1 MNGLIWRKVKGLVFL
16 DFKITKALSILGVE
30 KDRLREENWKLESVF
45 FIRWHFIYKN
55 KRKMNEFSV
64 KQDYLLRISNEFE
77 VIDSKAKSV
86 LRERNEVMKTTYER
100 RKEVYNDVLG
110 KRKAR
115 RFVASIEEEEKKLV
129 YYEEVLDSL

>member
-1 MNGLIWRKVKGLVFL
+1 MFL
-16 DFKITKALSILGVE
+16 DFKITKALSILGIE

-45 FIRWHFIYKN
+45 FIRWNFIYKN
-55 KRKMNEFSV
+55 KRKINEFSV
-64 KQDYLLRISNEFE
+64 KQDYLLRMSNEFE

>member
-1 MNGLIWRKVKGLVFL
+1 MKGLGFL

-64 KQDYLLRISNEFE
+64 KQDYLLRMSNEFE

-86 LRERNEVMKTTYER
+86 LRERNEAMKTTYER

>member
-1 MNGLIWRKVKGLVFL
+1 MKGLVFL

>member
-1 MNGLIWRKVKGLVFL
+1 MKGLVFL
-16 DFKITKALSILGVE
+16 DFKITRALSILGVE

>member
-1 MNGLIWRKVKGLVFL
+1 MFL

-64 KQDYLLRISNEFE
+64 KQDYLLRMSNEFE

>member
-64 KQDYLLRISNEFE
+64 KQDYLLRMSNEFE

>member
-1 MNGLIWRKVKGLVFL
+1 MFL

-77 VIDSKAKSV
+77 VIDGKAKSV
-86 LRERNEVMKTTYER
+86 LRERNEAMKTTYER

>member
-1 MNGLIWRKVKGLVFL
+1 MKGLGFL

-55 KRKMNEFSV
+55 KRKINEFSV
-64 KQDYLLRISNEFE
+64 KQDYLLRMSNEFE

-86 LRERNEVMKTTYER
+86 LRERNEVMKTIYER

>member
-1 MNGLIWRKVKGLVFL
+1 MFL

-30 KDRLREENWKLESVF
+30 KDRLREENWKLESVC

-64 KQDYLLRISNEFE
+64 KQDYLLRMSNEFE

-86 LRERNEVMKTTYER
+86 LRERNEVMKATYER